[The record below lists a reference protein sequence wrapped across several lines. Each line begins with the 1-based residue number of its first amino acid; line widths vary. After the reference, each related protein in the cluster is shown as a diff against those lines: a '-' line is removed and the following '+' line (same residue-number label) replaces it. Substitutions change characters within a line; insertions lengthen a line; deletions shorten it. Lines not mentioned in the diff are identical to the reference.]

1 MFVMIFTYPLSCLTR
16 PYVLMSSLSSCHR
29 IVVVIPLIP
38 NPLIE
43 LRLLRSSE
51 LLRSSGLSWGS
62 ELFGSAELSWSSE
75 LSCNFGCSNVSRNK
89 SRFYS

>member
-16 PYVLMSSLSSCHR
+16 PYVVVIFCHR
-29 IVVVIPLIP
+29 IVVVIILVP

-51 LLRSSGLSWGS
+51 LSRSSGLSWSS

-75 LSCNFGCSNVSRNK
+75 LPWSSELSWSSEPSSSFELSEL
-89 SRFYS
+89 